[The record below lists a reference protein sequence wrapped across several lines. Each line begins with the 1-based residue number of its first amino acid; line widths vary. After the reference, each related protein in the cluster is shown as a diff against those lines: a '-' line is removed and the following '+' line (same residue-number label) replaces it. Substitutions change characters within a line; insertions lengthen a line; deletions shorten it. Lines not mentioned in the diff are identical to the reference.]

1 MPNSEARKKSS
12 AAWDAENMRTLGT
25 RCRKDKAEAIRV
37 HAASRGQ
44 TVSAYIMGLIDE
56 DMSKPK
62 SGK

>member
-1 MPNSEARKKSS
+1 MPKSEARKKSS

-25 RCRKDKAEAIRV
+25 RCRKDKAEAIRA
-37 HAASRGQ
+37 HATSRGQ

-56 DMSKPK
+56 DMSKPS